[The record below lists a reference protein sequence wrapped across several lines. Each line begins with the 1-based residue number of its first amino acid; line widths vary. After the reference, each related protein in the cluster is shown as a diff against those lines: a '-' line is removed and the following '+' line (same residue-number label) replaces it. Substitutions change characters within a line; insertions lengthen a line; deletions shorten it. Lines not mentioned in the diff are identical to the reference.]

1 MHGWGWKLGLYK
13 DHIRLV
19 CNSRGSGVEINLC
32 LQSYNFG
39 NCTSNRTVRSLW
51 GKVPSP
57 ALRIQI
63 CWCSR
68 CLRVNAAGLIPVP
81 NTSKKKKKLEEHF
94 RHRQLSSN
102 SEVPTQPIQP
112 FPRHRSPWVIQCQ
125 LWGTGEPSCVPSLE
139 KHFEYLR
146 SAKYLVKERYPL
158 IS

>member
-81 NTSKKKKKLEEHF
+81 NTSKKKKIGRTFQTQAAFFKFWGPHPANPTVSSAPVSLGYTMSAVGNGGAQLCAEFGKTFRILE
-94 RHRQLSSN
+94 
-102 SEVPTQPIQP
+102 I
-112 FPRHRSPWVIQCQ
+112 CQ
-125 LWGTGEPSCVPSLE
+125 ILG
-139 KHFEYLR
+139 
-146 SAKYLVKERYPL
+146 
-158 IS
+158 